1 MLLRLSA
8 VIGSCRLETDV
19 DADEAED
26 PQLVSRPRG
35 LRCAAGCGDAQITVQ
50 MKSIAGER

>member
-1 MLLRLSA
+1 M
-8 VIGSCRLETDV
+8 IGSCRLETDV